1 MSRGSVYFLTVSVLM
16 LLFQWFVFVS
26 VRKYLFSKDQSLGMK
41 FVLSGIGILAILNIV
56 AVRLVFNPEPLAPDT
71 LAKQIVSVTYYS
83 YIGYVLLLTVV
94 FALIELVWLGWKITD
109 RWLRRERHIPSG
121 LRKNGKSEKD
131 ATKSDNSID
140 PGIEH
145 ETSARISV
153 AEESLA
159 QAPAMYSRIPVS
171 PTRRTFL
178 KWSAAT
184 GVVLATGYAGHGIAE
199 AYQLPSI
206 EEFDVYHPALRGIN
220 NSLTFLHITD
230 VHFGLFLWSDELE
243 RLVDNLNG
251 LDADG
256 LILTGDIFHSST
268 TPVEK
273 AIPILERL
281 KPRRFGN
288 IAVLGNHE
296 FYAGER
302 RSAEALVESGFTL
315 LRNRWMTFRADG
327 REFHIGGI
335 DDPRKNWILG
345 KTFPQISRFL
355 EKAPHSGFRLLLS
368 HRPQILPHAAEYGI
382 DLILAGHTHG
392 GQLIFPAPGAKRGLS
407 MAGLVSEYTHG
418 WYKEMGS
425 RMYLNRGI
433 GMSFLPWR
441 INCSPEIALFRLK
454 APEGPETA
462 TVI

>member
-1 MSRGSVYFLTVSVLM
+1 MSRGSVYFFTVSVL
-16 LLFQWFVFVS
+16 LLLIQWFVFVS
-26 VRKYLFSKDQSLGMK
+26 VRKYLFSKDQSLGIK
-41 FVLSGIGILAILNIV
+41 SVLFGIGILAILNMV
-56 AVRLVFNPEPLAPDT
+56 AVRLVFNVEPLAPDT
-71 LAKQIVSVTYYS
+71 LAKQIVSVIYYS
-83 YIGYVLLLTVV
+83 YIGYVLLLTFV
-94 FALIELVWLGWKITD
+94 FALIELVWLGWRITD
-109 RWLRRERHIPSG
+109 RLVRKGKHAFPRLRRNEQFV
-121 LRKNGKSEKD
+121 KAAKS
-131 ATKSDNSID
+131 SDIS
-140 PGIEH
+140 PEIEH
-145 ETSARISV
+145 ETSTSLPIGD
-153 AEESLA
+153 ESPVPVR
-159 QAPAMYSRIPVS
+159 APAGYSRIPETA
-171 PTRRTFL
+171 TRRTFL

-184 GVVLATGYAGHGIAE
+184 GVVFATGYAGHGIAE
-199 AYQLPSI
+199 AYQIPSVEQYDI
-206 EEFDVYHPALRGIN
+206 SHPMLRGIN
-220 NSLTFLHITD
+220 RPLTFLHITD
-230 VHFGLFLWSDELE
+230 VHFGLFLWSEELE
-243 RLVDNLNG
+243 RLVNNLNG
-251 LDADG
+251 LEADA

-268 TPVEK
+268 TPVHK
-273 AIPILERL
+273 AVPILKRL

-302 RSAEALVESGFTL
+302 RSAEALTESGFTL
-315 LRNRWMTFRADG
+315 LRNRWMTCQADAC
-327 REFHIGGI
+327 EFHIGGI

-355 EKAPHSGFRLLLS
+355 NKAPHAGFRLLLS

-418 WYKEMGS
+418 WYNEKGS

-454 APEGPETA
+454 PQEQPEERA
-462 TVI
+462 